1 MAVLDLDNTLE
12 SCVGPAKC
20 YTVYS
25 TFATC
30 LSHNFWA
37 GWKPHS
43 SVLSASEPCWYYI
56 IPSWFVPSGLS
67 NTSSCFNCP
76 ENLLVTFLT
85 SPISFLLPSSICT
98 PLSLF
103 SFLSSYFILLSF
115 SPILA
120 LSLSPSPSSHLPSF
134 VLHFSPSPL
143 PPIYHPAFILFLPSL
158 YFLCSSAKR
167 PTVLRTGPLVS
178 LHLLM
183 RETYGTDKW
192 VISSKVFLSLS
203 GILERVSP
211 W

>member
-25 TFATC
+25 TFATH
-30 LSHNFWA
+30 LLHNFWA
-37 GWKPHS
+37 GWKLHP

-56 IPSWFVPSGLS
+56 IPSWFVPSGLHVS
-67 NTSSCFNCP
+67 STSCFNCP

-103 SFLSSYFILLSF
+103 SFLSSYFILLPF

-120 LSLSPSPSSHLPSF
+120 LSLSPSSSFYLPSF

-143 PPIYHPAFILFLPSL
+143 PPIILH
-158 YFLCSSAKR
+158 SSFFFY
-167 PTVLRTGPLVS
+167 LS
-178 LHLLM
+178 
-183 RETYGTDKW
+183 
-192 VISSKVFLSLS
+192 ISCAVQQKDPQSS
-203 GILERVSP
+203 EQDH